1 MQTARKENKNLG
13 ISVQV
18 PGLGL
23 GEREGDRQMDNT
35 QGEARSLYCDKPAVR
50 HHTHHFRSYR
60 NYYYYHHDLY
70 CDTFTVRV
78 SYIQS

>member
-1 MQTARKENKNLG
+1 MQTASIANKNLG

-23 GEREGDRQMDNT
+23 GEKEGDRQMDNT
-35 QGEARSLYCDKPAVR
+35 QGEAHSLYCDNPAVR

-60 NYYYYHHDLY
+60 NSYYYHHDHY
-70 CDTFTVRV
+70 FDAFIVRI
-78 SYIQS
+78 SYM